1 MTPFISDRGPPCIQ
15 PGFFHCS
22 IGMAIAEG
30 AGGVKPGTLK
40 LRANAHEKTDTLPKK
55 GLFQLPTINFQG

>member
-1 MTPFISDRGPPCIQ
+1 
-15 PGFFHCS
+15 
-22 IGMAIAEG
+22 MAIAEG

-40 LRANAHEKTDTLPKK
+40 LRAHAPEKTDTLPKK